1 MFVELVFNVCESEL
15 GAPDRNIE
23 FAQDPRQRA
32 DMVFVSVG
40 ENDGANVLP
49 VLSKIGNV
57 GDDDVDAEQFCFREH
72 QAGIDDN
79 NVVSPAH
86 GHAVHT
92 ELAQPA
98 ERNYVQFSRWHRNDD
113 ASTVRTAAVLWLGSG
128 QALTGKVPAL
138 PTLID
143 CD

>member
-1 MFVELVFNVCESEL
+1 MLVELVFNVRESEF
-15 GAPDRNIE
+15 GPPDGTVELAEDRG
-23 FAQDPRQRA
+23 QRA
-32 DMVFVSVG
+32 DVIFVSVRK
-40 ENDGANVLP
+40 NDGANVLP

-98 ERNYVQFSRWHRNDD
+98 ERNYVQFSRWHRKDD
-113 ASTVRTAAVLWLGSG
+113 ASTVRSEQGV
-128 QALTGKVPAL
+128 ALASCRL
-138 PTLID
+138 L
-143 CD
+143 